1 MLLAALAPFPVAAA
15 GETVAL
21 VVGNARY
28 ASERLPGAA
37 DAAERLAARLE
48 ALGVEVTLV
57 RDATRAPFERAGREF
72 AERADGA
79 SLAIVAYAGHALR
92 LGGSAYLV
100 PTDVDLRSRSDLKR
114 LPDLQRLVDT
124 ASRAERSALVLD
136 TCHASNFAAGWGER
150 RYDKAPLCPGEDTGF
165 ERPAGTLLAWASDVP
180 TPRGEGE
187 GTGRLLE
194 RLAERLEAPSADLI
208 GALRAATET
217 SSGAR
222 VVGGEGASWPLLE
235 PIEPVAADA
244 PDTGRDAAAA
254 AAPPDG
260 LYRIANL
267 YRSRRLGAGAGGE
280 VALVGNGDAS
290 ATDVWSLRAND
301 DGSVALSGAAGE
313 GALVPDGAGVALAAG
328 REGRWRV
335 LPVDGG
341 LPDEFALRDADGGG
355 WLVGDIASGRV
366 ALGDAPGGTGW
377 LLDRFDGDPPTGART
392 AASGVPPPVP
402 PTGRP
407 PAAPPVTGPDVGV
420 PTGDPAANAPSGTAR
435 RVRLT
440 VRPVPEDAR
449 VRITNIG
456 PRYVPGIELWP
467 NETYVVEVRHPD
479 FGRVERRVTLGDED
493 LVLPIDLSAT
503 ARSPAPAPIPVPAP
517 VTVERVAPPISGA
530 DRAAVTDRLEAVRA
544 AVEARDLAR
553 LVRLVPPGERLDRLV
568 ALMDTYTQIDV
579 EILDLLGSDDGRRLS
594 AVLRIVRLVDAFGDT
609 VVPPPSFRDAPL
621 YAEREGASG
630 WSGLRWD
637 TGSG

>member
-124 ASRAERSALVLD
+124 ASRAERSVVVLD

-150 RYDKAPLCPGEDTGF
+150 RYDKAPLCPGDDTGF

-180 TPRGEGE
+180 TPRGEGD

-194 RLAERLEAPSADLI
+194 RLAERLEAPSTDLI
-208 GALRAATET
+208 GALRAATEA
-217 SSGAR
+217 SSGAS

-377 LLDRFDGDPPTGART
+377 LLERFDGDPPTSART
-392 AASGVPPPVP
+392 AASPSCGRPCRRRC
-402 PTGRP
+402 RP
-407 PAAPPVTGPDVGV
+407 PAGPPVAGPR
-420 PTGDPAANAPSGTAR
+420 AR
-435 RVRLT
+435 RRADGRSGRGRAARRHRPPRAPDRAPRPRGRARAHHQHRAPLRAGHRALAERDLRRRGPPPRLRAGGAARDARRRGPRAADRPERHGALAGPRADPGAGPRDGGARRPADQRRRPGRRHRPARGGAGGRRGARPRPA
-440 VRPVPEDAR
+440 RPVSCRP
-449 VRITNIG
+449 
-456 PRYVPGIELWP
+456 
-467 NETYVVEVRHPD
+467 
-479 FGRVERRVTLGDED
+479 
-493 LVLPIDLSAT
+493 
-503 ARSPAPAPIPVPAP
+503 
-517 VTVERVAPPISGA
+517 
-530 DRAAVTDRLEAVRA
+530 
-544 AVEARDLAR
+544 
-553 LVRLVPPGERLDRLV
+553 
-568 ALMDTYTQIDV
+568 
-579 EILDLLGSDDGRRLS
+579 
-594 AVLRIVRLVDAFGDT
+594 
-609 VVPPPSFRDAPL
+609 
-621 YAEREGASG
+621 ASG
-630 WSGLRWD
+630 S
-637 TGSG
+637 TGSSR

>member
-124 ASRAERSALVLD
+124 ASRAERSVVVLD

-150 RYDKAPLCPGEDTGF
+150 RYDKAPLCPGDDTGF
-165 ERPAGTLLAWASDVP
+165 ERPSGTPLVWASDVP
-180 TPRGEGE
+180 TPRGEGD

-194 RLAERLEAPSADLI
+194 RLAERLDTPSTDLI
-208 GALRAATET
+208 GALRAAAEA
-217 SSGAR
+217 SSGAS
-222 VVGGEGASWPLLE
+222 VVGGDGASWPLLE
-235 PIEPVAADA
+235 PIEPAAADA
-244 PDTGRDAAAA
+244 PDTGRDDAVA

-267 YRSRRLGAGAGGE
+267 YRSRRLGAAAGGE
-280 VALVGNGDAS
+280 VALVGDGDAS
-290 ATDVWSLRAND
+290 ATDVWSLRADD
-301 DGSVALSGAAGE
+301 DGHVVVSGAAGE
-313 GALVPDGAGVALAAG
+313 GALVPDGAGVALAAD

-335 LPVDGG
+335 LPIDGG

-355 WLVGDIASGRV
+355 WLVGDVSSGRV
-366 ALGDAPGGTGW
+366 TLREVPGGTGW
-377 LLDRFDGDPPTGART
+377 LLERFEGEPPSAPRGAPSADPPP
-392 AASGVPPPVP
+392 AAVSSGVPPVAGP
-402 PTGRP
+402 PGT
-407 PAAPPVTGPDVGV
+407 DV
-420 PTGDPAANAPSGTAR
+420 PTGDPAADAPPGAAR

-479 FGRVERRVTLGDED
+479 FERVVRRVTLGDED
-493 LVLPIDLSAT
+493 LVLPIDLSVA
-503 ARSPAPAPIPVPAP
+503 ARAPAPAPIPVPVP
-517 VTVERVAPPISGA
+517 VTVERIAPPISGA

-553 LVRLVPPGERLDRLV
+553 LARLVPPGERLDRLV

-579 EILDLLGSDDGRRLS
+579 EIRDLLGSDDGRRLS

-609 VVPPPSFRDAPL
+609 VVPPPSFRDTAL